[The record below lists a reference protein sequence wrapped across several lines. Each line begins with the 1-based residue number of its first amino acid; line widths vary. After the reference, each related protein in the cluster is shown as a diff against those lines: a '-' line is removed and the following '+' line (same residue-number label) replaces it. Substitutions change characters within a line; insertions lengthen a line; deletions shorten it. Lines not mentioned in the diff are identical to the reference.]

1 MPLKHACQLQEKRRA
16 SLKPHTNHASC
27 LRGLRY
33 NTFTKKTNFSF
44 CPYRSADVRLGKMV
58 WIISVRCALRLI
70 KSSQTSLLTST
81 NRNNPLVC
89 ERSRKRNKSY
99 GIFPSTWYLTASLTR
114 YCCVHVVQPTA
125 PVRSSTSV
133 RRTRVLRV
141 WRGRRASVWRGRAD
155 VQLKSFSLCLL
166 ESDVIVIR
174 ICSTRRPRF

>member
-1 MPLKHACQLQEKRRA
+1 MPLKHACQLQEKRRP

-58 WIISVRCALRLI
+58 WIISVRSALRLI

-125 PVRSSTSV
+125 PVRCALSSAQLQCAERVCCASGEVGAHPCGEAEQMCSWSLSPSV
-133 RRTRVLRV
+133 
-141 WRGRRASVWRGRAD
+141 
-155 VQLKSFSLCLL
+155 C
-166 ESDVIVIR
+166 
-174 ICSTRRPRF
+174 